1 MILVLNL
8 GLKSIR
14 AIVFDPDGRKRRVAS
29 RPVRS
34 FLKNGGVEQ
43 GNYHDYPMVKMAE
56 MPVVETV
63 LVPSYDFW
71 GGVGEPGAP
80 PVTPALL
87 NAMYKATGR
96 RIRNLPIV
104 KDAQPRSA

>member
-1 MILVLNL
+1 VVN
-8 GLKSIR
+8 
-14 AIVFDPDGRKRRVAS
+14 PDTVKAQTEGAVAWALS
-29 RPVRS
+29 AA
-34 FLKNGGVEQ
+34 LYGEITIKNGGVEQ

-56 MPVVETV
+56 MPTVEVV

-96 RIRNLPIV
+96 RIRDLPIV
-104 KDAQPRSA
+104 KDSQPRSAN